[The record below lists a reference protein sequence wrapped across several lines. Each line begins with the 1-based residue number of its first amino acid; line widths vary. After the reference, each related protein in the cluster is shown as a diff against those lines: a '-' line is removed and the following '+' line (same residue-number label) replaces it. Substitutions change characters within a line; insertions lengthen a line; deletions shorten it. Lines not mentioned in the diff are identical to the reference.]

1 MVMLFSS
8 VNTLK
13 IILLSGLVLVALWIN
28 VSAAHAQTQAPTATT
43 DASSSQQSEA
53 TQNPLST
60 TKPDQKSLNSTQK
73 QSILDALYRLND
85 KYKTITQDIL
95 IAPLLKD
102 PSKRFK
108 DGEELIFAVII
119 DNLKLGE
126 LFTYK
131 HKQGLRLGLNE
142 FSTALDFAITANP
155 EQTQYSGWFI
165 KEANPFTLTI
175 SKSPDEKMQSVTV
188 DINGEQT
195 QLQDNEYQIEF
206 DDIYINGD
214 VLAEWFGLT
223 LEYDF
228 VNLKC
233 ILSSA
238 SPLPVQLRYARKNN
252 KINKGSGRQAA
263 QFTAKDADYQLL
275 SPQAMDVVLNASH
288 GNSITSLGYSA
299 LGARDLAF
307 MRSEFFL
314 RGSNQ
319 SGLESASLNFS
330 RKALS
335 GSLFNTGITEI
346 EIGDVQSVRG
356 GLSSTGGL
364 SRGIALTNRSNNSE
378 QDINV
383 TTLQGPIQT
392 DWDVELYRNGI
403 LIERLIAVD
412 TGRYEFTDIPLFYG
426 KNTFELKFFG
436 PQGQVD
442 SKIIER
448 LVTQTLQ
455 SKKGLF
461 GLSLTDLDNSMLN
474 IDQLSTDTK
483 NGSLLSS
490 YYEQS
495 LTPLLAIRAGYE
507 NRFGGDTDLQL
518 FNVGLNTQ
526 WLNQVLMG
534 FSFTG
539 TDAGQQSV
547 NASMRTSFKK
557 HALSASVSHSQSEY
571 IDENDIEQTNSASNL
586 LLSASGGFALFED
599 VNLNYQNDFTMS
611 TNANDITTKRLSSR
625 FGSRLYG
632 SNVNLGVIVN
642 RVDDGTQ
649 SFIDEEFDDN
659 SLDYVSGSLNVSRK
673 IGQVDVN
680 MQSQFDF
687 DTWDVEQISAQLNY
701 NITNNIKSR
710 LTLSRNLEN
719 KTGQT
724 SLNINWRHNSFSLSS
739 YFNYSDILG
748 WNSSMNIRFG
758 MGLVDDAKTM
768 VLNRRSLTSAGTVIA
783 LVFLDNNL
791 NGVFDENDEPLP
803 NVKVSAPQATRRAIT
818 NEDGFANITG
828 LRDSV
833 VTDIIVHRDT
843 LPDPF
848 MLQLEKGFAVRGRS
862 GFIDEVS
869 IPVTMSSE
877 IEGNV
882 FFTDAYEN
890 QRQLAYVTLNLVNSD
905 GEVVQSISSEYDG
918 YYLFLDI
925 LPGDYHIEVDDEY
938 LRGRDAKPIEHIP
951 ITLSA
956 KGDLISGVDFMLSA
970 KQYDAQYAVTL
981 GQFNTPD
988 IMQTYWQ
995 ILLRS
1000 TSDESKAML
1009 NEPFFFSDDAPQQGN
1024 YLGVGLYQNKQYA
1037 FEQCNRLE
1045 QQGIACEIVTHKV
1058 EIP

>member
-1 MVMLFSS
+1 MVFSS

-13 IILLSGLVLVALWIN
+13 NIVLLGLC
-28 VSAAHAQTQAPTATT
+28 
-43 DASSSQQSEA
+43 
-53 TQNPLST
+53 LST
-60 TKPDQKSLNSTQK
+60 LCFSVSDVHGEEVSELPLQESQKAEFLE
-73 QSILDALYRLND
+73 ALYRLND
-85 KYKTITQDIL
+85 KYKTITQDIP

-108 DGEELIFAVII
+108 DGEELIFAIII

-126 LFTYK
+126 LFSYK
-131 HKQGLRLGLNE
+131 YQNGLRLGLNE
-142 FSTALDFAITANP
+142 FQTALDFAIEVNAK
-155 EQTQYSGWFI
+155 QTEYTGWFI
-165 KEANPFTLTI
+165 KEANLFSLSINRPEDG
-175 SKSPDEKMQSVTV
+175 SAESVTLE
-188 DINGEQT
+188 INGVQSE
-195 QLQDNEYQIEF
+195 LQQDDYQIEF
-206 DDIYINGD
+206 DDIYINGEL
-214 VLAEWFGLT
+214 LAQWFGLT

-228 VNLKC
+228 INLKC
-233 ILSSA
+233 ILTAS

-252 KINKGSGRQAA
+252 KINKGYGRQAA
-263 QFTAKDADYQLL
+263 QFTPKDADYQLL
-275 SPQAMDVVLNASH
+275 SPQTMDVVLNASH
-288 GNSITSLGYSA
+288 GNSTTSFGYSA

-330 RKALS
+330 RKALN
-335 GSLFNTGITEI
+335 GSILNTGITEI
-346 EIGDVQSVRG
+346 EFGDVQSVRG

-364 SRGIALTNRSNNSE
+364 SRGIAFTNRSNNSE
-378 QDINV
+378 QDIDV

-403 LIERLIAVD
+403 LIERQIAVD
-412 TGRYEFTDIPLFYG
+412 TGRYEFKDIPLFYG
-426 KNTFELKFFG
+426 KNTFELKFYG

-448 LVTQTLQ
+448 IVTQTLQ

-474 IDQLSTDTK
+474 IDKLDTDIK

-490 YYEQS
+490 YYEKS
-495 LTPLLAIRAGYE
+495 LTPSLAIRAGYE

-526 WLNQVLMG
+526 WLNQLLMG
-534 FSFTG
+534 LSFTG
-539 TDAGQQSV
+539 TDAGQKSV
-547 NASMRTSFKK
+547 NASLRTSFKK
-557 HALSASVSHSQSEY
+557 HALSASVSHSQAEF
-571 IDENDIEQTNSASNL
+571 IDENDIQQTNSASNL
-586 LLSASGGFALFED
+586 LLSASGGFPLIGD
-599 VNLNYQNDFTMS
+599 INLNYQNDFTINS
-611 TNANDITTKRLSSR
+611 NVNDIITKRLSSR

-632 SNVNLGVIVN
+632 TNVNLGVIVN
-642 RVDDGTQ
+642 RVDDDTQ
-649 SFIDEEFDDN
+649 PFNDDEFGDDSSN
-659 SLDYVSGSLNVSRK
+659 YVSGSLNVSRK

-687 DTWDVEQISAQLNY
+687 DTWNVEQLSAQLNY

-724 SLNINWRHNSFSLSS
+724 SLNINWRHDSFSLSS

-768 VLNRRSLTSAGTVIA
+768 VMNRRSLTSAGTVVA

-803 NVKVSAPQATRRAIT
+803 NVKVSAPQATRRAVT
-818 NEDGFANITG
+818 NEDGVAGITG
-828 LRDSV
+828 IRDSV

-848 MLQLEKGFAVRGRS
+848 MMQLEKGFAVRGRS
-862 GFIDEVS
+862 GFINEVS

-882 FFTDAYEN
+882 FFTDAYDN
-890 QRQLAYVTLNLVNSD
+890 QRQLAYVTLNLINSD
-905 GEVVQSISSEYDG
+905 GELVQSISSEYDG

-938 LRGRDAKPIEHIP
+938 LRARDAKPVQDIP

-956 KGDLISGVDFMLSA
+956 KGDLISGVDFMLNA

-1009 NEPFFFSDDAPQQGN
+1009 NEPFFFNDDDPQQGD

-1037 FEQCNRLE
+1037 FEQCNALE
-1045 QQGIACEIVTHKV
+1045 QQGIACEIITHKV